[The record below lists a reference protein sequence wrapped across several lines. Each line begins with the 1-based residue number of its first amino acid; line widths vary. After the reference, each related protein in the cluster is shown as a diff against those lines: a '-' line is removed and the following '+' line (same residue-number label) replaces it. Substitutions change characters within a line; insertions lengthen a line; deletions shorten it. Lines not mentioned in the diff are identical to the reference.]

1 MLIILFYKY
10 LTINL
15 LNKCI
20 LKNLKIT
27 KIKNIYMRKIL
38 EQIFKLSEHDT
49 TIKKELL
56 AGLTTFITMAYII
69 FVNPQIMSLS
79 GMDQGAI
86 FVGTCLA
93 AALACIVMGFF
104 ANWPIGLAPGMGLN
118 AFFTYTVVGEMGYT
132 WEVAL
137 GAVFLAGVLFFI
149 MSITRL
155 RAWMI
160 SSIPLNLRVAMG
172 AGVGLFIG
180 LIGLKNG
187 GIIVG
192 NQATLLS
199 LGEFSK
205 IETLLAA
212 IGFLIISILS
222 VRKITGAII
231 IGILITTLIAYF
243 AGLIEFNGLVSYP
256 PDLAPTFM
264 KLDILGALNLGML
277 TIIMS
282 FLFVNLF
289 DTTGTLLGVAAR
301 ANLISNDEKSDGLNK
316 ALKADSSASIFG
328 TFFGCSPV
336 TSYVESSAGVEAG
349 GRTGLTSIVV
359 GLLFLFAMFLS
370 PLASIIPPYATAGA
384 LIYVAILMLSGMEK
398 LNWSSS
404 AELLP
409 ALIIIVM
416 IPLTFSIADGIA
428 LGFLTYIFL
437 KIFNGEFKN
446 IASGAWF
453 LTLIFISKF
462 IFL

>member
-1 MLIILFYKY
+1 MKQ
-10 LTINL
+10 T
-15 LNKCI
+15 
-20 LKNLKIT
+20 
-27 KIKNIYMRKIL
+27 L
-38 EQIFKLSEHDT
+38 ELIFKLHNNNT
-49 TIKKELL
+49 TIRKELL
-56 AGLTTFITMAYII
+56 AGFTTFITMAYII
-69 FVNPQIMSLS
+69 FVNPQMMAAS

-93 AALACIVMGFF
+93 AAIACFVMGIF
-104 ANWPIGLAPGMGLN
+104 ANWPVGLAPGMGLN
-118 AFFTYTVVGEMGYT
+118 AFFTYTVVGEMGYS

-137 GAVFLAGVLFFI
+137 GAVFIAGILFFI

-155 RAWMI
+155 RSWMI
-160 SSIPLNLRVAMG
+160 SSIPFNLRIAMG

-187 GIIVG
+187 GIIVS

-199 LGEFSK
+199 LGSFSN

-212 IGFLIISILS
+212 IGFLAISILS
-222 VRKITGAII
+222 VRKIPGAII
-231 IGILITTLIAYF
+231 IGILITTFIGLF
-243 AGLIEFNGLVSYP
+243 LGLIEFNGLVSLP
-256 PDLAPTFM
+256 PEIAPTFM
-264 KLDILGALNLGML
+264 KLDILGALNIGMI

-289 DTTGTLLGVAAR
+289 DTTGTLLGVATR
-301 ANLISNDEKSDGLNK
+301 ANLVNENGQISDLDK

-349 GRTGLTSIVV
+349 GRTGLTAIFV
-359 GLLFLFAMFLS
+359 GILFLFSMFLS

-384 LIYVAILMLSGMEK
+384 LIYVAILMLGGMEK
-398 LNWSSS
+398 LNWSN
-404 AELLP
+404 ATELLP
-409 ALIIIVM
+409 ALVIIVM

-428 LGFLTYIFL
+428 LGFLTYTAL
-437 KIFNGEFKN
+437 KFFSGKYNEVTI
-446 IASGAWF
+446 GAWF